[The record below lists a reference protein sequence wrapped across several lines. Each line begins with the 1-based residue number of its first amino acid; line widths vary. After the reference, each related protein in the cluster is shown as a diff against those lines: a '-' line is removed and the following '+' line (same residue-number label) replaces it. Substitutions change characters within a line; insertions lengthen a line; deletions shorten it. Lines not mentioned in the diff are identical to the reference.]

1 MSEIGLDDSH
11 VRSHFH
17 EVISRELEG
26 MRQMGLLRTGRG
38 KIYVLDRPAL
48 EGMANL

>member
-1 MSEIGLDDSH
+1 MTSRVVPRWWEISSW
-11 VRSHFH
+11 V
-17 EVISRELEG
+17 